1 MERKRGWSVCVESVK
16 LWLERKQETL
26 LSTVGVIF
34 PCLKVN
40 SDKSELQPG
49 GQALAFYKLKIRLGV
64 PCQNQRFV
72 PIGSYST
79 TLGENQSLKLLKTS
93 LFTRY
98 IAF

>member
-1 MERKRGWSVCVESVK
+1 MERKRGWSVCVESVNH
-16 LWLERKQETL
+16 WLEGKQETP

-49 GQALAFYKLKIRLGV
+49 GQARAFYKLKIRLE
-64 PCQNQRFV
+64 V